1 MILILTGKMPSLGY
15 SVSVPCLR
23 SDTCLTAADRGRLPL
38 PRGAIRCRKHR
49 RYYYSLWN
57 LPCMGDGYVTAF
69 GTSSIGAQ
77 LVPGVIWAIIVPGM
91 NQFFYFRYPSVTVTN
106 NVTQL
111 LSFPMGCLWARF
123 LPNWKIFGVSINPG
137 PFTIKEHVLVTIMAT
152 IGNQPAYSVRF

>member
-1 MILILTGKMPSLGY
+1 
-15 SVSVPCLR
+15 
-23 SDTCLTAADRGRLPL
+23 
-38 PRGAIRCRKHR
+38 
-49 RYYYSLWN
+49 
-57 LPCMGDGYVTAF
+57 MGDGYVTAF

-106 NVTQL
+106 NVAQL
-111 LSFPMGCLWARF
+111 LSFPMGRLWARF